1 MSELTPQQALFV
13 REYLVD
19 LNATQAAIRAGYS
32 AASAAS
38 QGSRLLS
45 LDKVAR
51 AVKEAQDAR
60 AERTHVTQ
68 DDVIRELKR
77 LAFADPAKCLGP
89 DGKPLALHQI
99 PEEARAALA
108 TYDVELGENGA
119 VVACRVRRWD
129 KTKSL
134 ELLGKHLGMWTEKMD
149 LGGEPLQVV
158 VQTLAEPKEQS

>member
-1 MSELTPQQALFV
+1 MSELTPQQAIFV

-51 AVKEAQDAR
+51 AVKAAQDAR
-60 AERTHVTQ
+60 AERTHITQ
-68 DDVIRELKR
+68 DDVLRELGR
-77 LAFADPAKCLGP
+77 IAFADPAKCLGP
-89 DGKPLALHQI
+89 DGKPLALHLM

-108 TYDVELGENGA
+108 VYEVEEVSGGA
-119 VVACRVRRWD
+119 VAMRVRRWD

-134 ELLGKHLGMWTEKMD
+134 ELLGKHLGMWSEKVD
-149 LGGEPLQVV
+149 LSSEPLQVV
-158 VQTLAEPKEQS
+158 VQTLAEPKEQP